1 MHSYLQYMFD
11 YMGYS
16 PFTTNLHGLP
26 EGDSVDEWVSYRVY
40 ILNWDSFEYK
50 KRATFQ
56 TSCHLWGQVNK
67 IFWMERIGGGCGG
80 GAGWLDLA
88 KFRHFGK
95 TLKSLLLFVEGLF
108 CIGRNFKPNWANFYD
123 VGQIFIVVNDPI
135 LKT

>member
-1 MHSYLQYMFD
+1 
-11 YMGYS
+11 
-16 PFTTNLHGLP
+16 
-26 EGDSVDEWVSYRVY
+26 
-40 ILNWDSFEYK
+40 
-50 KRATFQ
+50 
-56 TSCHLWGQVNK
+56 
-67 IFWMERIGGGCGG
+67 MERIGGGCGG